1 MRELGSRLQDV
12 WWGKIK
18 LKVNRARFGMEA
30 KQPAKDNKRNYQLV
44 RGKKVVQGGGIR
56 RRE

>member
-1 MRELGSRLQDV
+1 M

-30 KQPAKDNKRNYQLV
+30 KQPAKDNKRNYQLL
-44 RGKKVVQGGGIR
+44 RGKKVVEGGSIR
-56 RRE
+56 PRE

>member
-18 LKVNRARFGMEA
+18 LKVNKARFRMEA
-30 KQPAKDNKRNYQLV
+30 KQPAKDKRNYQMV
-44 RGKKVVQGGGIR
+44 RGKRVVQGGGIWP
-56 RRE
+56 RE

>member
-1 MRELGSRLQDV
+1 
-12 WWGKIK
+12 
-18 LKVNRARFGMEA
+18 MEA

-56 RRE
+56 PRE